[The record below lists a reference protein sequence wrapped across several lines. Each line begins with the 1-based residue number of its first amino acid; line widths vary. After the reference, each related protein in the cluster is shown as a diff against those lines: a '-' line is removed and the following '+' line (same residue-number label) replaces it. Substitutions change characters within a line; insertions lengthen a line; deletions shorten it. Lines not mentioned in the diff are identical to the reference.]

1 MKCVL
6 FCFVCLLEKYQP
18 KTNKNYLAPYSPV
31 FIQITVVFWMT
42 TPIKKKQKKRKPWE
56 SKIIEFNGFDLIRS
70 NFILHTRYIT
80 YSLKMTPKVTILQNR
95 WKITMVNLIF
105 LWALKPMGLFKG
117 IFKSLNVQLLEFLK
131 QFNCKA
137 CWPKNPESGTQH
149 SLRDH
154 IST

>member
-1 MKCVL
+1 M
-6 FCFVCLLEKYQP
+6 CLLEKYQP
-18 KTNKNYLAPYSPV
+18 KTTKNYLVPYFPV

-42 TPIKKKQKKRKPWE
+42 TPIKKKQKKRKPWG
-56 SKIIEFNGFDLIRS
+56 SKIIEFKVFDLIRS
-70 NFILHTRYIT
+70 NFILHTWHIHIT

-95 WKITMVNLIF
+95 WKITMINLIF

-117 IFKSLNVQLLEFLK
+117 IFKSLNVQSLEFLK

-137 CWPKNPESGTQH
+137 CWPKHQESGMQQF
-149 SLRDH
+149 LADH